1 MNNNDILRRLRFVFD
16 YNDAKIL
23 DVFAH
28 TGAKMTNVELHH
40 LLRKED
46 DKQFVPCVDLV
57 LCRFLDGIII
67 EKRGLREGADLPKPT
82 KLNNNL
88 ILKKLRIALELK
100 EQDIIDVLLLAD
112 LRVSKGELGAFFR
125 NPQHKN
131 FKPCGDQ
138 VLRNFIKGLSLK
150 YQGK

>member
-16 YNDAKIL
+16 YDDAKML
-23 DVFAH
+23 DMFAH
-28 TGAKMTNVELHH
+28 TGSKMTNVELHH

-46 DKQFVPCVDLV
+46 DKQFVPCIDKI

-67 EKRGLREGADLPKPT
+67 EKRGLREGAELPKPT

-88 ILKKLRIALELK
+88 IFKKLRIALEMK

-112 LRVSKGELGAFFR
+112 LRVSKAELGAFFR
-125 NPQHKN
+125 NPEHKN